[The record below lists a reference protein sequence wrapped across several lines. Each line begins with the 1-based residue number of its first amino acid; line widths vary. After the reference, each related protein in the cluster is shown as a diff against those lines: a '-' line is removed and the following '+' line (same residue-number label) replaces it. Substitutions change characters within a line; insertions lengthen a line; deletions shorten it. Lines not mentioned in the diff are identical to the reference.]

1 MKIGEHLGYRA
12 KLVEISGYIFPTIKS
27 PLGKVLFVSN
37 ERIQKFHNGTVN
49 GTFFHEDLLKNDYR
63 NRCWWIPEESA
74 QKEKVIL

>member
-12 KLVEISGYIFPTIKS
+12 KSSEISGYIFPTIKS

-37 ERIQKFHNGTVN
+37 ERIQKFHNGN
-49 GTFFHEDLLKNDYR
+49 GFHEDLLKNDYR

>member
-12 KLVEISGYIFPTIKS
+12 KLLEISGYIFPTIKS

-37 ERIQKFHNGTVN
+37 ERIQKFHNG
-49 GTFFHEDLLKNDYR
+49 NDYR